1 MSADLQDKYKKIY
14 RYCYL
19 RVKNRETAEDITQ
32 ETFLRFIEHPEYKG
46 LDKDLQLLYTIA
58 GNLCLDHFRSQSPDE
73 LPEDIPDRNAD
84 GDKLVDDIS
93 LHDALNK
100 LPAEDRELILLRYI
114 NNEPLSV
121 ISAIYGISRFALSRK
136 LKRILSA
143 LRNELGKE
151 GTV

>member
-1 MSADLQDKYKKIY
+1 MKVVGNDAFYGCTQLKSVRLYDKLETIGDYAFGNEY
-14 RYCYL
+14 DE
-19 RVKNRETAEDITQ
+19 ETAQ
-32 ETFLRFIEHPEYKG
+32 ETANASEEELSAIANGQAEAPE
-46 LDKDLQLLYTIA
+46 I
-58 GNLCLDHFRSQSPDE
+58 
-73 LPEDIPDRNAD
+73 
-84 GDKLVDDIS
+84 DKLVDDIS